1 MKRASSTKV
10 RRECFDKHKWTDPV
24 TGRTRLTCHICKG
37 PIDPAREKWEAEH
50 VIRRVLKESD
60 APEDVLPA
68 HAILCHPTK
77 TKQDNWETAKGKRVA
92 DRHYGI
98 KRSSGSFRKAPPGFK
113 YDWSSR
119 RYVKEEAS

>member
-10 RRECFDKHKWTDPV
+10 RRECFDKHKWIGPV
-24 TGRTRLTCHICKG
+24 TGRVMLTCHICSG
-37 PIDPAREKWEAEH
+37 SIDPARDKWEAEH
-50 VIRRVLKESD
+50 VVRRVLKPSD

-68 HAILCHPTK
+68 HAACHDIK
-77 TKQDNWETAKGKRVA
+77 TRIDNSETAKGKRVA

-113 YDWSSR
+113 YDWSAR